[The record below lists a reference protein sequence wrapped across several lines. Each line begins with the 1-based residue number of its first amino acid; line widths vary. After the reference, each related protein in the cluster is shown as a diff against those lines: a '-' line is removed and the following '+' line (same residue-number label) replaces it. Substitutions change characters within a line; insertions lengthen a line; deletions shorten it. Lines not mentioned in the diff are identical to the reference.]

1 MSNIIHLSD
10 KKQKK
15 QKKQSVDISFDDYT
29 DNLSKGFVKNL
40 SNQQKKELLS
50 KIKAMLKSRNVKFRS
65 TPPSDWEEKSRP
77 FAIFFPEKKVVFTLG
92 ELKKLKI
99 MDGWINHK
107 ISDTEDA
114 VLSVGKIINLIEDS
128 QHG

>member
-1 MSNIIHLSD
+1 MSNIVHLSD
-10 KKQKK
+10 KKQKNNPA
-15 QKKQSVDISFDDYT
+15 DISFDDYT

-40 SNQQKKELLS
+40 SNQKKKELLS
-50 KIKAMLKSRNVKFRS
+50 KIKAILKSRNVAFRS
-65 TPPSDWEEKSRP
+65 TPPSDWKEKSRP

-92 ELKKLKI
+92 VVNKLKI
-99 MDGWINHK
+99 EDGWINHK

>member
-1 MSNIIHLSD
+1 MSNIVHLSD

-15 QKKQSVDISFDDYT
+15 KPVDISFDDYT

-40 SNQQKKELLS
+40 SNKQKKELIS
-50 KIKAMLKSRNVKFRS
+50 KIKAILKSRNVAFRS
-65 TPPSDWEEKSRP
+65 TPPSDWKEKSRT
-77 FAIFFPEKKVVFTLG
+77 FAIFFPEKKIVFTLG
-92 ELKKLKI
+92 VVNKLKI
-99 MDGWINHK
+99 EDGWINHK

>member
-1 MSNIIHLSD
+1 MIT
-10 KKQKK
+10 QT
-15 QKKQSVDISFDDYT
+15 ISAKGS
-29 DNLSKGFVKNL
+29 SKISAINK
-40 SNQQKKELLS
+40 KKELIS
-50 KIKAMLKSRNVKFRS
+50 KIKAILKSRNVAFRS
-65 TPPSDWEEKSRP
+65 TPPSDWKEKSRT

-92 ELKKLKI
+92 VVNKLKI
-99 MDGWINHK
+99 EDGWINHK